1 MTNGA
6 VASSAMDGLRGISMV
21 EARIGIAGWSIPSAL
36 ASRFPEGNSHLERYA
51 QRFNCVEIN
60 S

>member
-1 MTNGA
+1 
-6 VASSAMDGLRGISMV
+6 MDGLRGISMV